1 MHELLPDLT
10 PFSVLLYP
18 IDFNNMKAAVKC
30 TVTNAEP
37 HNVFMSGS
45 TVEPEKMQQA
55 VRENDFSLLPDLWRK
70 PQKRRRT
77 RCLPRATVSDAT
89 SF

>member
-37 HNVFMSGS
+37 HNVFMSGRHRGAG
-45 TVEPEKMQQA
+45 KNAAGGQ
-55 VRENDFSLLPDLWRK
+55 RK
-70 PQKRRRT
+70 
-77 RCLPRATVSDAT
+77 
-89 SF
+89 